1 MLSPSHVSRR
11 FLVWLTR
18 PLRICFAFSVLL
30 ATPAVADE
38 PDDDEVVEEPQPPVL
53 DGKFPVVVSNAYAWV
68 FGRGYDADLARGQLE
83 TLLQQKIGTF
93 DVICD
98 LTDGQK
104 RRLQLAGHGDVK
116 RLIDRLEDIETRLP
130 HVREER
136 ALLNPLLGE
145 LGAIKQTLKSD
156 FSADGS
162 LFNKVLRRTLTDTQ
176 NARIATL
183 REIER
188 IGGAVHSDSIG
199 PVAALEIS
207 LSGIPIANEDLAGL
221 AGLTSLRT
229 LNLTSTPVTDDGLI
243 HLRGLTKLQTLDLT
257 GTKVT
262 DSGLVSLSRLTA
274 LKRLELFATT
284 VTSAGLA
291 HLSALTSLNEL
302 NLSDTR
308 VADAGLVQIQGLK
321 KLHSFNLH
329 KTLVTDA
336 GLVSLREMASLEWL
350 DVSGTQVSDA
360 GLIHLRPLRNLQ
372 WVNLSG
378 TQVTDAGLADLK
390 LALPNANIWKRPV
403 PAQN

>member
-1 MLSPSHVSRR
+1 MSVSFRFSPR
-11 FLVWLTR
+11 FLVRLTR
-18 PLRICFAFSVLL
+18 PFCICVPMIVL
-30 ATPAVADE
+30 AAAVAAAHD

-53 DGKFPVVVSNAYAWV
+53 DGNVPLVVSNAYAWI

-93 DVICD
+93 DVICG

-116 RLIDRLEDIETRLP
+116 RLIDRLEEIEARLP
-130 HVREER
+130 RVREDR

-176 NARIATL
+176 NARIASL

-221 AGLTSLRT
+221 IGLTSLRS

-243 HLRGLTKLQTLDLT
+243 HLRGLKNLQTLDLT

-262 DSGLVSLSRLTA
+262 DSGLVSLSRLTD
-274 LKRLELFATT
+274 LKRLELFATP

-291 HLSALTSLNEL
+291 HLRALTSLSEL

-308 VADAGLVQIQGLK
+308 VADAGLAHIQGLK

-336 GLVSLREMASLEWL
+336 GLISLTDLASLEWL
-350 DVSGTQVSDA
+350 DVSGTQVTDA
-360 GLIHLRPLRNLQ
+360 GLAHLRRLRNLQ

-378 TQVTDAGLADLK
+378 TQVTEAGLADLK
-390 LALPNANIWKRPV
+390 RALPTANIWKRAV